1 MKNIASLSN
10 FSIAGWWV
18 CGSSDKA
25 STIACTIK
33 QLTSIIFHWYVAY

>member
-18 CGSSDKA
+18 CGSSAKA
-25 STIACTIK
+25 ATMAFTCK
-33 QLTSIIFHWYVAY
+33 RKTSIKI